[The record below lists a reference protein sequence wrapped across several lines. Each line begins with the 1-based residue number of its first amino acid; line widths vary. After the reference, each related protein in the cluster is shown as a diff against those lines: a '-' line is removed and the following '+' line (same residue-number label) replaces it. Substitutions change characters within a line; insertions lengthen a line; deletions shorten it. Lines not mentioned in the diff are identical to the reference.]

1 MTDVIMQP
9 DTAIIR
15 SGDDPV
21 PVVSAVAVPLPT
33 IRRKPLGKA
42 FWVAVTWL
50 GIVTFCA
57 IFGRF
62 LPFVKKGTEIQDF
75 ITGILVTDGKWTK
88 TFSHNHLLGVD
99 SSGNDWFSLLIL
111 SARNS
116 IIIAAATILIGF
128 AIGGVLGMLAGYRRG
143 IIDSAFS
150 FVITVLLSMP
160 PLLFI
165 IMLVSVLS
173 AGGDSSGIE
182 QGLQTTVWKLSLS
195 LGILSVPIIFRVVR
209 GSTILFSSREFVV
222 AARTLGAK
230 TPRVLMREILPNV
243 AKPMLAYGLVAAGN
257 VMVIEGVLSFLGV
270 GVGDAWAWGKMIQ
283 SGASLRELRIS
294 PGIVLFPAFT
304 LFLTVL
310 SFNFVGDKIRERL
323 EVKEGNI

>member
-1 MTDVIMQP
+1 MTDVIELPVEVSSLP
-9 DTAIIR
+9 DTATA
-15 SGDDPV
+15 ST
-21 PVVSAVAVPLPT
+21 PVVSLAL
-33 IRRKPLGKA
+33 RKPLGKA
-42 FWVAVTWL
+42 FWVAVGWL
-50 GIVTFCA
+50 ILVCFCA
-57 IFGRF
+57 LFGKY
-62 LPFVKKGTEIQDF
+62 LPFVKKDTDIQDF
-75 ITGILVTDGKWTK
+75 LTGVLTADGKWTQ
-88 TFSHNHLLGVD
+88 TFSRNHLLGVD
-99 SSGNDWFSLLIL
+99 TSGNDWFSLLIL

-116 IIIAAATILIGF
+116 VIIAAATILIGF
-128 AIGGVLGMLAGYRRG
+128 TIGGILGMLAGYRRG
-143 IIDSAFS
+143 VTDSIFS

-165 IMLVSVLS
+165 IMLISVLS
-173 AGGDSSGIE
+173 AGPDDSGIAK
-182 QGLQTTVWKLSLS
+182 GLETTVWKLSLS

-209 GSTILFSSREFVV
+209 GSTILYSSREFVV

-230 TPRVLMREILPNV
+230 TGRVLSREILPNV

-257 VMVIEGVLSFLGV
+257 VMVIEGTLSFLGV
-270 GVGDAWAWGKMIQ
+270 GVGSSWAWGRMIQ

-294 PGIVLFPAFT
+294 PGIVLFPALA